1 MTLDR
6 SLTASFRCGAVR
18 GTTLVGWNAAM
29 GVHPARGDGEGFCGH
44 PLVHRTVE
52 LRVGPVRG
60 TPRIGPCDSRRRGYP
75 YADARAYLIGFV
87 VVAYC
92 RTILRSN
99 VRGRI
104 TDHIDIPAE
113 LIGIHEQVKTF
124 RNATIAH
131 PQSELSVTS
140 RLGQQQGRR
149 AGSPPQ
155 RGAARLR
162 DLKAPQSG
170 SSLGRT
176 TASTSAPLRITV
188 TSIRCPIASANRRF
202 CND

>member
-1 MTLDR
+1 MVTVRDPADTRLFIELSSYGSDLSEARHALD
-6 SLTASFRCGAVR
+6 LAIQ
-18 GTTLVGWNAAM
+18 
-29 GVHPARGDGEGFCGH
+29 GDE
-44 PLVHRTVE
+44 E
-52 LRVGPVRG
+52 
-60 TPRIGPCDSRRRGYP
+60 GYP

-131 PQSELSVTS
+131 SQSELSVTS
-140 RLGQQQGRR
+140 LLGQQQGRR